1 MRETNEVL
9 TNLIEESNCL
19 ALTIKKDYKVV
30 AAKNIICKTI
40 NNLYKVSISL
50 GTISFINF
58 FL

>member
-19 ALTIKKDYKVV
+19 ALTIKKDYKIV
-30 AAKNIICKTI
+30 AAKNIICKAI